1 MADTPQPPKRQF
13 ASPGLG
19 SEEQHPLKHGT
30 ENVDDIGGQGRGGE
44 CGGMGTELE
53 RAAQGGRGHTLLG
66 QKVWACSCRP
76 WGDPE
81 PASGSSDRVRG
92 RAGLQVSRGPWEDC

>member
-19 SEEQHPLKHGT
+19 SKEQHPLKHGT

-53 RAAQGGRGHTLLG
+53 RAAQGGMLLQALG
-66 QKVWACSCRP
+66 RP
-76 WGDPE
+76 R
-81 PASGSSDRVRG
+81 ASLR
-92 RAGLQVSRGPWEDC
+92 